1 MPTKHRRVSVSVDP
15 PLSEALERARGLR
28 RDVDR
33 GGRTRLA
40 DASLIHDLAIEGAQ
54 RLERQ
59 VAERQRLLDELA
71 DSELTG
77 SHLNPGALQQVLAL
91 RDAGPLDDVDSG

>member
-1 MPTKHRRVSVSVDP
+1 MAVDP

-28 RDVDR
+28 GEVDS
-33 GGRTRLA
+33 GGRARLA

-77 SHLNPGALQQVLAL
+77 SHLSRAALQEVLAL
-91 RDAGPLDDVDSG
+91 RDTSPLDDADSG